1 MSIPREPI
9 AYVAV
14 ADPAL
19 RAQIAGVFRSA
30 GWQMIVEPT
39 GFHLLDAI
47 TELIED
53 ERAWRLRPSMIVMD
67 AHSRGCSGVSIAR
80 GLRDLGITIPIVLLA
95 TPDTA
100 LPISADATLRV
111 VDREAAVGTVRDL
124 ARARPAPRSR
134 APANDTCREMPT
146 GG

>member
-1 MSIPREPI
+1 MSITPDPI
-9 AYVAV
+9 AYVAL
-14 ADPAL
+14 ADPGL
-19 RAQIAGVFRSA
+19 RETIAGVFRTA
-30 GWQMIVEPT
+30 GWRMIAEPT

-95 TPDTA
+95 APETA
-100 LPISADATLRV
+100 LPISADAALRI
-111 VDREAAVGTVRDL
+111 VDRDAAVAVVRDL

-134 APANDTCREMPT
+134 ERVAAITLA
-146 GG
+146 